1 MKELREYCR
10 SSALVLILC
19 LWGGNLCFAG
29 DTNSRT
35 MPVVTVGP
43 NMLVSRDGDFPH
55 MELAVA
61 TSPRSAKNLVG
72 GAITT
77 QRDEGGF
84 ACKAYASTDGGSTWT
99 ASAFPEEV
107 EWGGGDPQVG
117 FGLHGTAYFSALAFV
132 KDDNGNMRGGLFF
145 YRSED
150 GGKTWGKAA
159 NLGYSYDHEVL
170 AVDHTMGRYAGRVY
184 LSVLYGYPVYTL
196 GVFRSDDDGRTFT
209 GPVQAASGKGMV
221 GINTAGNIL
230 VLSDGTL
237 VLPYDDFQFDPA
249 KRKTSH
255 SSNISRVTS
264 SDGAVTFSEPLKI
277 GTQEY
282 PPDRNA
288 PSLQTFAAAAVDRSE
303 KYKDRIYVAWTDY
316 REGAYRIVFTHS
328 SNRGKNWS
336 TPRIVVNDA
345 PSWSSEYQPE
355 LAVSNQGVVGL
366 TWFDTRNSA
375 SHDDKQ
381 YDQYFAASLD
391 GGESFSAPVRVS
403 DTSSAR
409 FGKGNLTMQALF
421 SESAIYKGEPETR
434 VSFISGVSRWPAG
447 GDYMGLDVDSNGVFH
462 PFWAD
467 ARTGTYQIQTAA
479 VKVAIPDE
487 SPKGALKNT
496 SLPKSPNRVEPASE
510 SASTSLYGRVEL
522 VFDPTSFDP
531 ATGVLSVPTRL
542 RNTSSR
548 PIHAP
553 ISLEIEKFGSGLDD
567 NMKEYAPTILN
578 SGNGKAGS
586 GAVFDYSNV
595 LGTERVLP
603 PGALSGQV
611 VWHLRVQDPL
621 RIPDLHI
628 SLTGVIPDMK

>member
-1 MKELREYCR
+1 MRKRRFGQCSVLG
-10 SSALVLILC
+10 LILSFLGTMC
-19 LWGGNLCFAG
+19 IAG

-35 MPVVTVGP
+35 EPVITVGP

-55 MELAVA
+55 MELGVA
-61 TSPRSAKNLVG
+61 SNPLSAKNLIG

-77 QRDEGGF
+77 ERDEGGF
-84 ACKAYASTDGGSTWT
+84 ACKAYASIDGGSTWV

-145 YRSED
+145 YRSKD
-150 GGKTWGKAA
+150 GGKTWGKAT

-170 AVDHTMGRYAGRVY
+170 AVDHTVGRYAGRVY
-184 LSVLYGYPVYTL
+184 LSVLYGYPVYTV

-209 GPVQAASGKGMV
+209 GPVQAATGKGIV

-230 VLSDGTL
+230 ILSDGTL

-255 SSNISRVTS
+255 SSNIWLVTS
-264 SDGAVTFSEPLKI
+264 SDGAVTFSEPLKV

-282 PPDRNA
+282 QPDRNV

-303 KYKDRIYVAWTDY
+303 KYKDRIYLAWTDY
-316 REGAYRIVFTHS
+316 RESAYRVVFTYS
-328 SNRGKNWS
+328 ADRGKTWS
-336 TPRIVVNDA
+336 TPKVVVNDA
-345 PSWSSEYQPE
+345 PAWSSQYQPE
-355 LAVSNQGVVGL
+355 LAVSKQGVVGL
-366 TWFDTRNSA
+366 TWFDTRNSK
-375 SHDDKQ
+375 SHDDKE

-403 DTSSAR
+403 DTTSSR
-409 FGKGNLTMQALF
+409 LGNGNLTMQAMF
-421 SESAIYKGEPETR
+421 SESAIYKGGPETR

-447 GDYMGLDVDSNGVFH
+447 GDYMGLDVDINGVFH

-479 VKVAIPDE
+479 VRVASPDE
-487 SPKGALKNT
+487 SPKGAHKNT
-496 SLPKSPNRVEPASE
+496 ALAKSAESGE
-510 SASTSLYGRVEL
+510 SAADTIPSSLYGKVEL
-522 VFDPTSFDP
+522 IFDPTSFD
-531 ATGVLSVPTRL
+531 AETGVLNVPTRL
-542 RNTSSR
+542 RNVSSR

-567 NMKEYAPTILN
+567 SLKEYAPTVLN
-578 SGNGKAGS
+578 SDNGKNGS

-595 LGTERVLP
+595 LGTEKVLP

-611 VWHLRVQDPL
+611 VWHLKVRDPL

-628 SLTGVIPDMK
+628 SLNGAIPDTK

>member
-1 MKELREYCR
+1 MVKKLRFGQC
-10 SSALVLILC
+10 SVLVLILSF
-19 LWGGNLCFAG
+19 LGGNLCFAG

-35 MPVVTVGP
+35 APVITVGP

-55 MELAVA
+55 MELSVA
-61 TSPRSAKNLVG
+61 SNPLSAKNLVG

-77 QRDEGGF
+77 ERDEGGF
-84 ACKAYASTDGGSTWT
+84 ACKAYASADGGSTWV
-99 ASAFPEEV
+99 ASAFPEEI

-170 AVDHTMGRYAGRVY
+170 AVDHTVGRYAGRVY
-184 LSVLYGYPVYTL
+184 LSVLYGYPVYRL

-209 GPVQAASGKGMV
+209 GRVQAASGKGIV
-221 GINTAGNIL
+221 GINTVGNIL
-230 VLSDGTL
+230 LLSDGTL

-255 SSNISRVTS
+255 SGNIWLVTS
-264 SDGAVTFSEPLKI
+264 SDGAVTFSEPLKV
-277 GTQEY
+277 GTQEFQ
-282 PPDRNA
+282 PDRNA

-316 REGAYRIVFTHS
+316 REGAYRVVFTYS
-328 SNRGKNWS
+328 ADRGKTWS
-336 TPRIVVNDA
+336 MPKVVVNDG
-345 PSWSSEYQPE
+345 PTWSSQYQPE
-355 LAVSNQGVVGL
+355 IAVSKQGVVGL
-366 TWFDTRNSA
+366 TWFDTRNST

-403 DTSSAR
+403 DKTSLR
-409 FGKGNLTMQALF
+409 LGKGNLTMQPMF
-421 SESAIYKGEPETR
+421 SESALYKGGPETR

-447 GDYMGLDVDSNGVFH
+447 GDYMGLDVDNNGVFH

-467 ARTGTYQIQTAA
+467 ARTGTYQIQTAT
-479 VKVAIPDE
+479 VRVMTPEE
-487 SPKGALKNT
+487 SQKGGLTNT
-496 SLPKSPNRVEPASE
+496 SLAE
-510 SASTSLYGRVEL
+510 SGNAGERTAQATPTSLYGKVEL
-522 VFDPTSFDP
+522 VFDATSFDP
-531 ATGVLSVPTRL
+531 ATGVLNVPTRL
-542 RNTSSR
+542 RNVSSR

-553 ISLEIEKFGSGLDD
+553 ISLEVEKFGSGLNDSL
-567 NMKEYAPTILN
+567 KEFAPTILN
-578 SGNGKAGS
+578 SDNGKPGD

-595 LGTERVLP
+595 LGTEKVLQ

-611 VWHLRVQDPL
+611 VWHLKVKDPL

-628 SLTGVIPDMK
+628 SFSGVIPDTK